1 MIEELTEWQENG
13 LKLVGKYVEPE
24 LLGKVFKEYSCIL
37 KQINEKVID
46 LENNIGEVKTNFSD
60 LHSDHL
66 NLITTIKSHED
77 RLKHIEE
84 SDAVIRKSPGNR
96 PKVNLNNIKISKG
109 MPICLL
115 LLYFI
120 VSLSRQRLFMAAGAG
135 PS

>member
-1 MIEELTEWQENG
+1 MAYDFQSDVPTNYGMHE
-13 LKLVGKYVEPE
+13 K
-24 LLGKVFKEYSCIL
+24 
-37 KQINEKVID
+37 KQIPCVMNMLTRD
-46 LENNIGEVKTNFSD
+46 LILPRKGPVN
-60 LHSDHL
+60 
-66 NLITTIKSHED
+66 
-77 RLKHIEE
+77 
-84 SDAVIRKSPGNR
+84 RKSPGNR